1 MTDHERLSTIQSYA
15 WTLELLGE
23 ALVQHDEVLECEHNP
38 HLSFRNTAGIHQ
50 AIRIISRLASEQC
63 GKVSLLQDEEGGES
77 RADWESGDRRNAEAR
92 LTQPLRFAP
101 VPGYSPATTTDAQRR
116 DAAGDPSF
124 ARCGT
129 ATPSQSGDPAVSPKA
144 NSRPVAQALERS

>member
-1 MTDHERLSTIQSYA
+1 MTDHERLSTLQSYA

-63 GKVSLLQDEEGGES
+63 GKVSLLVDEEGE
-77 RADWESGDRRNAEAR
+77 AE
-92 LTQPLRFAP
+92 
-101 VPGYSPATTTDAQRR
+101 
-116 DAAGDPSF
+116 
-124 ARCGT
+124 
-129 ATPSQSGDPAVSPKA
+129 
-144 NSRPVAQALERS
+144 